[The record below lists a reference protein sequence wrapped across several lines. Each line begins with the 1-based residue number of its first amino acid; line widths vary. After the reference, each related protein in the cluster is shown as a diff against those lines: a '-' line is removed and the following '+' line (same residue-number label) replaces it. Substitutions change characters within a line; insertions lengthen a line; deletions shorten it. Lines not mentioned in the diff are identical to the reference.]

1 MSNWKVE
8 VTEPERLFFDLE
20 TLDTANNAVVL
31 SVGITPFK
39 ITEQNT
45 FEELVDRGFE
55 MLFDVDKQI
64 ERGATVS
71 DDTLKWWS
79 EQSGR
84 AQEVLNGGTN
94 DPQDFLDA
102 CKTDFPDI
110 NLNKALWYCHG
121 THFDIA
127 IMQNLFERYSMKAPW
142 HYQSPRDARTWMD
155 FFGGIKWPEK
165 PKGFIPHNA
174 LHDSAFEVTAMQHM
188 WHTRMNSASDG

>member
-1 MSNWKVE
+1 
-8 VTEPERLFFDLE
+8 
-20 TLDTANNAVVL
+20 
-31 SVGITPFK
+31 
-39 ITEQNT
+39 
-45 FEELVDRGFE
+45 

-110 NLNKALWYCHG
+110 NLNKALWYW
-121 THFDIA
+121 
-127 IMQNLFERYSMKAPW
+127 S
-142 HYQSPRDARTWMD
+142 RDTLRHRHHAEPLREIQHESTM
-155 FFGGIKWPEK
+155 
-165 PKGFIPHNA
+165 A
-174 LHDSAFEVTAMQHM
+174 LSVAT
-188 WHTRMNSASDG
+188 